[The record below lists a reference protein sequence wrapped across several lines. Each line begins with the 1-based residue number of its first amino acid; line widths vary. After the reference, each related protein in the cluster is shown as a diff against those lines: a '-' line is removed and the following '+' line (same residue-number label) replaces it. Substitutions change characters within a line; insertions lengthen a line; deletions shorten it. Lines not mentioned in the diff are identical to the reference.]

1 MAHPT
6 YEDARRLVEWRPPH
20 GVVSVYLG
28 FDPADRGGAWRTQL
42 RNALSQMLEATNGAD
57 HERRVALKATVEKVS
72 ERFAGHD
79 RGLPRGEVG
88 FLEVSAA
95 AAAAEHWWT
104 PHVAP
109 EADVCACV
117 AERPVVSP
125 LLYLSEHGCPR
136 GAVLVSAERVRVF
149 EWAPGR
155 LEEIDS
161 LELSVYSRDWRERKA
176 QRIADPARGHAVS
189 ASGHDRFDE
198 RLADS
203 RERFLVE
210 CGRLA
215 AGYANDRD
223 WQQIDVYGAVDLV
236 RSFRQ
241 GASSVA
247 GPPVEVGG
255 EADLI
260 SVEDDGELEARIE
273 EGARRLALERDR
285 ALIEH
290 ALDEARGG
298 SRGTT
303 GPQETLAALEEG
315 RVSHLIVDAAHTAAA
330 CSGPVIAADTAPSNG
345 VVQLEPLTGRALTS
359 SAKIST
365 VVDGAAE
372 MLSEVEGVAALL
384 RY

>member
-28 FDPADRGGAWRTQL
+28 FDPADRGGAWRTEL
-42 RNALSQMLEATNGAD
+42 RNSLSKLLEATTGAD
-57 HERRVALKATVEKVS
+57 HERRAALKATVERVG
-72 ERFAGHD
+72 ERFGNHD
-79 RGLPRGEVG
+79 RSLPRGEVG
-88 FLEVSAA
+88 FIEVSADGG
-95 AAAAEHWWT
+95 AEHWWT
-104 PHVAP
+104 PHMAP
-109 EADVCACV
+109 EADVCACI

-125 LLYLSEHGCPR
+125 LLYLAEHGCPR
-136 GAVLVSAERVRVF
+136 GVVLLSAERVRVF

-155 LEEIDS
+155 LEEIEG
-161 LELSVYSRDWRERKA
+161 LELSVYSRDWRERKG
-176 QRIADPARGHAVS
+176 QRMADPARGQAVS
-189 ASGHDRFDE
+189 SSGRDRFDE

-215 AGYANDRD
+215 VRRGEDRH
-223 WQQIDVYGAVDLV
+223 WQQIDVYGATDLV

-247 GPPVEVGG
+247 RLPVEVGG
-255 EADLI
+255 EVDLI
-260 SVEDDGELEARIE
+260 SLEDDGQLEERIE

-290 ALDEARGG
+290 ALNEARGG
-298 SRGTT
+298 TRGTA
-303 GPQETLAALEEG
+303 GLQETLAALEEG
-315 RVSHLIVDAAHTAAA
+315 RVGHLIVDAAHTAAA
-330 CSGPVIAADTAPSNG
+330 CSAPVIAADRAPSNG
-345 VVQLEPLTGRALTS
+345 VVQLEPLAGRALTS

-365 VVDGAAE
+365 VVDGAAD
-372 MLSEVEGVAALL
+372 LLGDVDGVAALL

>member
-6 YEDARRLVEWRPPH
+6 YEDARRLVEWRPRH

-28 FDPADRGGAWRTQL
+28 FDPADRGGAWRTEL
-42 RNALSQMLEATNGAD
+42 RNALAQMLEATNGAD
-57 HERRVALKATVEKVS
+57 HERRVALKATAERVA
-72 ERFAGHD
+72 ERFANHD

-88 FLEVSAA
+88 FIEVSANGG
-95 AAAAEHWWT
+95 AEHWWT
-104 PHVAP
+104 PHLTP
-109 EADVCACV
+109 QADVCACV

-136 GAVLVSAERVRVF
+136 GVALVSAERVRLF

-161 LELSVYSRDWRERKA
+161 MELSVYSRDWRERKA
-176 QRIADPARGHAVS
+176 QRMADPARGHAVS

-210 CGRLA
+210 CGRLS
-215 AGYANDRD
+215 AGYAEDRH
-223 WQQIDVYGAVDLV
+223 WQQVDVFGATDLV
-236 RSFRQ
+236 RGFRQ
-241 GASSVA
+241 GAAAVS

-255 EADLI
+255 DVDLI
-260 SVEDDGELEARIE
+260 SVEDDGQLEERIA
-273 EGARRLALERDR
+273 EGARRLALERDK

-290 ALDEARGG
+290 ALEEARGG
-298 SRGTT
+298 RRGAT
-303 GPQETLAALEEG
+303 GPQETLAALDEG

-330 CSGPVIAADTAPSNG
+330 CSRPVIAADTAPSNG

-372 MLSEVEGVAALL
+372 MLSEVDGVAALL

>member
-6 YEDARRLVEWRPPH
+6 YEDARKLVEWRPPH

-28 FDPADRGGAWRTQL
+28 FDPADRGGAWRTEL

-57 HERRVALKATVEKVS
+57 HDRRVALKATAERVA
-72 ERFAGHD
+72 ERFANHD
-79 RGLPRGEVG
+79 HGLPRGEVG
-88 FLEVSAA
+88 FVEVS
-95 AAAAEHWWT
+95 ENGGVEQWWT
-104 PHVAP
+104 PHMAP

-117 AERPVVSP
+117 AERAVVSP

-136 GAVLVSAERVRVF
+136 GVAVLSAERVRLF
-149 EWAPGR
+149 EWAPGH
-155 LEEIDS
+155 LEEVES
-161 LELSVYSRDWRERKA
+161 PELSVDSGDWRERKA
-176 QRIADPARGHAVS
+176 QRVSDPARGQAVS
-189 ASGHDRFDE
+189 ASGRDRFDD

-215 AGYANDRD
+215 ARHAEERH
-223 WQQIDVYGAVDLV
+223 WQQVDIFGAAELA

-241 GASSVA
+241 GASSVSA
-247 GPPVEVGG
+247 LPVEVAGDV
-255 EADLI
+255 DLI
-260 SVEDDGELEARIE
+260 SVEDEGRLEERFE
-273 EGARRLALERDR
+273 EGARRVAIERDR

-290 ALDEARGG
+290 ALEEARGG
-298 SRGTT
+298 TRGTA
-303 GPQETLAALEEG
+303 GQQETLAALEEA
-315 RVSHLIVDAAHTAAA
+315 RVRHLIVDAAHVASA
-330 CSGPVIAADTAPSNG
+330 CSGPVVAAEKAPTNG
-345 VVQLEPLTGRALTS
+345 GVRLEPLAGRALTS

-372 MLSEVEGVAALL
+372 MLAEVGGVAALL